1 MLYIQQPSLLRMM
14 QAMLAAG
21 SVLLLSGGAV
31 AQTVSTPC
39 FEFVPVRPRIEPAS
53 PMLID
58 KCTGRTWLLTRGSR
72 GAYRWAA
79 IHTESEMPKATDRPV
94 TDASPAAK
102 ADKDGG
108 AGKCFTFNNR
118 KFCE

>member
-1 MLYIQQPSLLRMM
+1 VTG
-14 QAMLAAG
+14 AALAAAT
-21 SVLLLSGGAV
+21 VLLLSSGAT

-39 FEFVPVRPRIEPAS
+39 FEFVPVRPRIEPPS
-53 PMLID
+53 PMLVD
-58 KCTGRTWLLTRGSR
+58 KCTGRTWLLTRTSR

-79 IHTESEMPKATDRPV
+79 ILTESEMPKVTDRPA

-102 ADKDGG
+102 SDRDGG
-108 AGKCFTFNNR
+108 VGKCFTFNNR

>member
-1 MLYIQQPSLLRMM
+1 MLYIQQPALLRMM
-14 QAMLAAG
+14 QAALAAG
-21 SVLLLSGGAV
+21 PILLFSGGV
-31 AQTVSTPC
+31 SAQTAPAPC

-58 KCTGRTWLLTRGSR
+58 KCSGRTWLLTRTSR
-72 GAYRWAA
+72 GGYRWAA
-79 IHTESEMPKATDRPV
+79 IHTEAEVPKAIDRPA
-94 TDASPAAK
+94 TDGSPAAK